1 MEMGQWSL
9 AKNLRGTIVT
19 RYAIYYAPAANDPLW
34 AFGSSVLGYDAAS
47 GARVDFPDHPAL
59 RSAPLEAWTAEPRK
73 YGFHATLKPP
83 FALAPGADEGELVAA
98 VREFAATQAPFD
110 AGPPRVA
117 AIGAFVALKPAGPA
131 PGLSRLADA
140 CVETFDRFRA
150 PASAAERARRLQ
162 SPLTPS
168 QIENLDRW
176 GYPYVFADFRFHMT
190 LSGPLHE
197 EDRALF
203 SAAMRELY
211 APYAGPLVVDGI
223 ALFKQADSSSAFTI
237 LERFAFAKTA

>member
-1 MEMGQWSL
+1 
-9 AKNLRGTIVT
+9 VT
-19 RYAIYYAPAANDPLW
+19 RYALYYAPAASDPLW

-47 GARVDFPDHPAL
+47 GARVAFPDHPAL
-59 RSAPLEAWTAEPRK
+59 RGAPLEAWTAEPRR

-83 FALAPGADEGELVAA
+83 FALAPGVDEAELVVAA
-98 VREFAATQAPFD
+98 RAFAATRTPFD
-110 AGPPRVA
+110 AGPLRVA
-117 AIGAFVALKPAGPA
+117 PIGAFVALKPGGPA

-140 CVETFDRFRA
+140 AVEAFDRFRA

-168 QIENLDRW
+168 QIVNLDRW

-197 EDRALF
+197 ADRALF
-203 SAAMRELY
+203 SAAACDLY
-211 APYAGPLVVDGI
+211 APCARSLVVDGI
-223 ALFKQADSSSAFTI
+223 ALFRQADPSRAFTI
-237 LERFAFAKTA
+237 LERFAFAKAA

>member
-1 MEMGQWSL
+1 M
-9 AKNLRGTIVT
+9 T
-19 RYAIYYAPAANDPLW
+19 RYAIYYAPAASDPLW
-34 AFGSSVLGYDAAS
+34 TFGSSALGYDAAR
-47 GARVDFPDHPAL
+47 GARVAFPDHQAL
-59 RSAPLEAWTAEPRK
+59 RAAPLDAWTAEPRK

-83 FALAPGADEGELVAA
+83 FALAAGADEAALVAA
-98 VREFAATQAPFD
+98 MRAFAAAQAPFD
-110 AGPPRVA
+110 AGPLRVA
-117 AIGAFVALKPAGPA
+117 AIGAFVALKTAAPA
-131 PGLSRLADA
+131 PGLSRLADS
-140 CVETFDRFRA
+140 CVEAFDQFRA

-203 SAAMRELY
+203 SAAMRDLY
-211 APYAGPLVVDGI
+211 EPYARPLIVDGI
-223 ALFKQADSSSAFTI
+223 ALFRQTEASSPFAI
-237 LERFAFAKTA
+237 LERFAFAKAD